1 MSNVGGL
8 PFGMIMQA
16 DSLMEFFLF
25 DGSCFGKVTVSTK
38 EGVVVEMV
46 VGMVER
52 AVLTNCG
59 VLLEVVILM

>member
-1 MSNVGGL
+1 
-8 PFGMIMQA
+8 
-16 DSLMEFFLF
+16 MEFFLF

-38 EGVVVEMV
+38 EVVVVEMV